1 MLEFEFDKYLVS
13 GAYHWRQS
21 SKHFFNYTLNV
32 PLVSRY
38 EDLIRL
44 VPINASRVLDVGTGD
59 GYLIYLLIN
68 KLKHS
73 IINGMDSES
82 TGLKLAKEQLLTKGI
97 TDINLEEQSVYELE
111 YDSNLFDLVTMADVI
126 EHLEDDELAIREIS
140 RVLRMNGM
148 LLLSTPNRMS
158 DSKWDKRHVRE
169 YDAFELTRLL
179 KGSFSQVE
187 IIATWPMWLMRTYK
201 RGGRIRRLFQIM
213 CTLGFNPFSYRTT
226 TPTEKYGQLIA
237 RCIK

>member
-1 MLEFEFDKYLVS
+1 LLEFEFDKYLVS

-73 IINGMDSES
+73 IINGIDSES

-97 TDINLEEQSVYELE
+97 TNINLEEQSVYELE

-126 EHLEDDELAIREIS
+126 EHLEHDEFAVKEIS
-140 RVLRMNGM
+140 RVLKTNGV

-158 DSKWDKRHVRE
+158 SGKWDKRHVHE
-169 YDAFELTRLL
+169 YDAFELTKLL
-179 KGSFSQVE
+179 KGNFRQVE
-187 IIATWPMWLMRTYK
+187 IIATWPMWMINLYRK
-201 RGGRIRRLFQIM
+201 RGKIRRIFQIL
-213 CTLGFNPFSYRTT
+213 CILGFNPFSFKTAS
-226 TPTEKYGQLIA
+226 PSQQYGQLIA